1 MKRKNSDKRQVS
13 RAKKPKLDNG
23 FPIDT
28 FLQNPGLNHIAEE
41 ILACLDIKT
50 LVRCRSVSTSMKLI
64 IDDSPKLLKKVVT
77 DLIKNIKNIEFIEL
91 RKEYEDH
98 KREMRRSR
106 MTPSYWRPPY
116 PAIPT
121 YISQQFSALLNSS
134 DWTKN
139 ELQMLMK
146 ILQCYRSLPS
156 NFLLTGFGR
165 FEFVYKTLVD
175 YALFDKNIDFIK
187 LLANKSD
194 FDFSVSQ
201 LKRYSNSTLLHHAC
215 IIGTSE
221 IVEYLLEISEEKNID
236 LNAQDKTAFER
247 TPLDWALIKGDL
259 LIIRSLLSDQRILLG
274 PRCLGMAIATHH
286 DIEIVKLIMK
296 KSEELGI
303 DVDKHRHPPFYVACQ
318 SGNLKVAKLL
328 LECPNVSVDT
338 NLIIHINHFDGEE
351 VDFDLTITPLQIAC
365 IMGQTEIVKLILQ
378 NSSTRNIDLNETCVR
393 GHTPLHYASMF
404 GKHDVVKLLLDHS
417 ESHAIKLNIKNN
429 YGRTFDEE
437 AMPTRLM
444 PSSIE
449 KLKKEIA
456 TSDFYVLDYRNIF
469 PPMFIS

>member
-50 LVRCRSVSTSMKLI
+50 LVRCRSVSKSMKLI
-64 IDDSPKLLKKVVT
+64 IDDSKILLDKLVRKLLLYVKT
-77 DLIKNIKNIEFIEL
+77 NEFIEL

-98 KREMRRSR
+98 KREMRKSR
-106 MTPSYWRPPY
+106 LTPPYWTPPY
-116 PAIPT
+116 PAIPA
-121 YISQQFSALLNSS
+121 YIANQFSALLNSNL
-134 DWTKN
+134 TKN
-139 ELQMLMK
+139 ELQLLMK
-146 ILQCYRSLPS
+146 ILHGYRSLPS
-156 NFLLTGFGR
+156 NFLLHPNPKIH
-165 FEFVYKTLVD
+165 KTLVD

-187 LLANKSD
+187 LLANKTD

-215 IIGTSE
+215 MIGSSE
-221 IVEYLLEISEEKNID
+221 IVDFLLEISEEKNID

-247 TPLDWALIKGDL
+247 TPLDWALIRGDFA
-259 LIIRSLLSDQRILLG
+259 IINKLLSNPRIQLG
-274 PRCLGMAIATHH
+274 RRCLGMAIATHH
-286 DIEIVKLIMK
+286 DIEIVKLILK

-303 DVDKHRHPPFYVACQ
+303 DVDTHRHPPFYVACQ
-318 SGNLKVAKLL
+318 SGNLEAAKLL
-328 LECPNVSVDT
+328 LEYPNVSVDT

-351 VDFDLTITPLQIAC
+351 VDFELTITPLQIAC

-378 NSSTRNIDLNETCVR
+378 NSSSRNIDLNETCVR

-456 TSDFYVLDYRNIF
+456 TGDFYTLDYRNIF